1 MVVQTAGRDSLGSF
15 APQFAALNDDVLFGQ
30 VWSNEELDLKTRSIV
45 TVTALVSK
53 GVVDESLRYHLA
65 TAKANGVSRSE
76 IANILTHL
84 AFYAGWPNAWGA
96 FRFAKDVWGPE
107 DEGGHGG
114 LFGVGEPNEAYAQYF
129 TGRSYLKPLTGP
141 EAVLPVSNVTFEP
154 GCRNNWHVHR
164 AISGG
169 GQLLICV
176 DGLGWYQA
184 KGEQARPLA
193 PGDVVSIPA
202 NVEHWHGARADSWFS
217 HLAIA
222 VPGEGVSNEWL
233 APVGDEEYAAL

>member
-1 MVVQTAGRDSLGSF
+1 MVAQTAGRDSLGDF
-15 APQFAALNDDVLFGQ
+15 APQFAALNDDILFGQ
-30 VWSNEELDLKTRSIV
+30 APPIRPEE
-45 TVTALVSK
+45 
-53 GVVDESLRYHLA
+53 
-65 TAKANGVSRSE
+65 
-76 IANILTHL
+76 
-84 AFYAGWPNAWGA
+84 
-96 FRFAKDVWGPE
+96 
-107 DEGGHGG
+107 
-114 LFGVGEPNEAYAQYF
+114 
-129 TGRSYLKPLTGP
+129 
-141 EAVLPVSNVTFEP
+141 VLHVSNVTFEP

-164 AISGG
+164 ATSGG

-184 KGEQARPLA
+184 KGEPARPLA

-222 VPGEGVSNEWL
+222 VPGENASNEWL